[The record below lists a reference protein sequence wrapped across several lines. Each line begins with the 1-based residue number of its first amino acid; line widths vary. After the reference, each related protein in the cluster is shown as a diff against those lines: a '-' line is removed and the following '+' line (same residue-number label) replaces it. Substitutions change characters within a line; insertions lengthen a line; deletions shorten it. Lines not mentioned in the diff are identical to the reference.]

1 MRIKMPQFSDLV
13 RAMDSP
19 VFSHLSGNLQ
29 PGESLSVTLDNVAFA
44 ENVSVIFQN
53 AASHLLDDQ

>member
-1 MRIKMPQFSDLV
+1 MPQFSDLV

-44 ENVSVIFQN
+44 ENISVIFQN